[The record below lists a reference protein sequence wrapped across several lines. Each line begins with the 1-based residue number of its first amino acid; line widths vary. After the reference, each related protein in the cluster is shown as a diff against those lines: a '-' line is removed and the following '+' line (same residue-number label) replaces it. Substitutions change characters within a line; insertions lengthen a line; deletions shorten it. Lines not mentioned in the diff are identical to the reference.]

1 MSFDGRGCCGR
12 CEVTEE
18 QAKTATLD
26 ELRDWLAGED
36 GWKHVLRH
44 THASGLGQMWWQ
56 RDNGDESFDHPHPPT
71 LDGAAAALPEG
82 WDWSRLLG
90 FREWY
95 AAQPDANGRITGWG
109 VTIPD
114 TGNEIAA
121 RYRLAVLCRLAEKAV
136 EK

>member
-1 MSFDGRGCCGR
+1 M
-12 CEVTEE
+12 TEE

-26 ELRDWLAGED
+26 ELRDWLAGDD
-36 GWKHVLRH
+36 GWNYEPLVVNDDG
-44 THASGLGQMWWQ
+44 AVAGGWW
-56 RDNGDESFDHPHPPT
+56 RWVALSTLKARSWCKNPRHPHPPT

-82 WDWSRLLG
+82 WAWWRLLG

-114 TGNEIAA
+114 TGDEIAD

-136 EK
+136 AK